1 MTFQG
6 CLWSTSLVPIESV
19 WYNNDFDHILHRF
32 RHNYIAMS
40 NKILSY
46 RLQVALSIIKLSF
59 WSNIKYGRNNC
70 PHRPMTSD
78 RCNVHY
84 ACCIFEIHT
93 TKPFIVPE
101 MTFKDHQ
108 MGRFTFCISLSLRP
122 NGSALV
128 SVRRW
133 VWPITATPS
142 SIHRWFRCISLFI
155 FELVIKLSDF
165 RASKLNL

>member
-1 MTFQG
+1 MCHAHSTLSHLQLGQLLIRLYDLSGLFMVNKFG
-6 CLWSTSLVPIESV
+6 TNRKCLN
-19 WYNNDFDHILHRF
+19 NNDFDRILHRF

-70 PHRPMTSD
+70 SHRPMTSD

-128 SVRRW
+128 SVRR
-133 VWPITATPS
+133 
-142 SIHRWFRCISLFI
+142 
-155 FELVIKLSDF
+155 
-165 RASKLNL
+165 